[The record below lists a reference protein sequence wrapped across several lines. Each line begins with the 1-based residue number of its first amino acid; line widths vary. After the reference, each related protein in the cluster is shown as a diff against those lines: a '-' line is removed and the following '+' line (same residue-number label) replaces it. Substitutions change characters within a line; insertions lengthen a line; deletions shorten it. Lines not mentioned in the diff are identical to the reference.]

1 MGFMETLSSG
11 LRRFGDEAEK
21 VLDKGKSKV
30 GELQTELQ
38 MDSLAKKLGYLTY
51 DAHRGR
57 KVDEPAR
64 VKLLMDLTQL
74 EDALKKAKSEAAA
87 KASSTATSK

>member
-1 MGFMETLSSG
+1 MGLKDTISAG

-21 VLDKGKSKV
+21 ALDKGKAKV

-38 MDSLAKKLGYLTY
+38 MDGIAKKLGYLTY

-57 KVDEPAR
+57 AVDESTR
-64 VKLLMDLTQL
+64 SKLLMELAHL
-74 EDALKKAKSEAAA
+74 EATLEKTRAEAAKSGRR
-87 KASSTATSK
+87 KA